1 MAKEISGRRRLH
13 GGLLTTALGGLIV
26 LAAGASAQ
34 PGQQRM
40 MVFDD
45 GDGPQVVHFTGPDLR
60 ELRKPD
66 FARKDL
72 PIFNTRL
79 DLDEMQRLVVG
90 VLLEAYLDAF
100 ETLSEETLPVPSSP
114 MLGMAMGAPQGEGGE
129 GEGPETLEG
138 IVRDAIKETGG
149 APGVEIELAGQG
161 PIAIQI
167 EATAAFAGEGGDPDA
182 GLASEDVDIM
192 WAEGGEA
199 GEAGDPEANVYI
211 AVAGPEGVELPPEL
225 REKLAQKAQEMAE
238 RIRQRLEQIEA
249 EGGPPP
255 EELAGAGSAEERRQ
269 YFDELRESTE
279 KFRKAKEALKQDFLN
294 EVRSQLSA
302 EQLELWPG
310 FERALTRIRTLPEGR
325 LDGERTNLLQI
336 VAGLGLDQEQQEAVA
351 EALEAYELQL
361 HEALVARN
369 AFVREAQS
377 KIDKAIEAGR
387 FAGAIST
394 VDRASRL
401 RVAVRGVNEQSTDA
415 IAGRLGSGTA
425 QTFRAEVLRQSYPRV
440 YRPTRGQQAF
450 RGARGLEGIEDE
462 VRSAA
467 DELEKAYTTEV
478 EAANERLRQAIHRHQ
493 PREARRMIERI
504 RSMLEDG
511 EPMAIDDEEDPARE
525 AMRRRSQLDE
535 RYMKQLYALLAPEQ
549 VETLPRLPSQIQ
561 RGPIIIRSGP
571 PTED

>member
-1 MAKEISGRRRLH
+1 
-13 GGLLTTALGGLIV
+13 
-26 LAAGASAQ
+26 
-34 PGQQRM
+34 
-40 MVFDD
+40 
-45 GDGPQVVHFTGPDLR
+45 
-60 ELRKPD
+60 
-66 FARKDL
+66 
-72 PIFNTRL
+72 
-79 DLDEMQRLVVG
+79 
-90 VLLEAYLDAF
+90 
-100 ETLSEETLPVPSSP
+100 VPSSP
-114 MLGMAMGAPQGEGGE
+114 MLGMAMGAPE
-129 GEGPETLEG
+129 GEGADGQGAESLEG

-149 APGVEIELAGQG
+149 APGVELEIEGQG

-167 EATAAFAGEGGDPDA
+167 EATAAFAGEGGEGGDPET
-182 GLASEDVDIM
+182 GLGGEDVDIV
-192 WAEGGEA
+192 WAEGGETAEA
-199 GEAGDPEANVYI
+199 GEPEANVVI
-211 AVAGPEGVELPPEL
+211 AVAGPEDVELSPEL
-225 REKLAQKAQEMAE
+225 KEKLAQKAQEMAE

-269 YFDELRESTE
+269 YFDELRESTA

-336 VAGLGLDQEQQEAVA
+336 VDSLGLDQEQQEAVA
-351 EALEAYELQL
+351 EALDAYELQL

-369 AFVREAQS
+369 AFIREAQS

-394 VDRASRL
+394 VDQASRL
-401 RVAVRGVNEQSTDA
+401 RVAVRGVNEQATDA
-415 IAGRLGSGTA
+415 IAGRLGPDTA
-425 QTFRAEVLRQSYPRV
+425 ETFRAEVLRQSYPRV

-450 RGARGLEGIEDE
+450 GGARGLEGLADE

-467 DELEKAYTTEV
+467 DELEKAYTTEI

-504 RSMLEDG
+504 RSMLEEG
-511 EPMAIDDEEDPARE
+511 EPMAIDDDEDPVRE

-535 RYMKQLYALLAPEQ
+535 RYMKQLYALLTPEQ
-549 VETLPRLPSQIQ
+549 VGVLPKLPSQIK
-561 RGPIIIRSGP
+561 RGPVIIRSGP
-571 PTED
+571 D